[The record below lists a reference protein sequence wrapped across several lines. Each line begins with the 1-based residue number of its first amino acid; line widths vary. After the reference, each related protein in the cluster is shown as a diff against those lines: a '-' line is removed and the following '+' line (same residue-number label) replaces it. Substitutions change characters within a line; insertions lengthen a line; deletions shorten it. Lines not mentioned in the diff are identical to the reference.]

1 MLSPS
6 RLFAKVVRKLPL
18 QNVLVASVVLQI
30 VAVVSFVGYLSWQ
43 NGQKAVNDLSIQLQS
58 QISSHIYLQLEN
70 YLQLPHRLNQ
80 TNANVIEQ
88 GLLKPSN
95 LRGLESFFLKQM
107 EEFELVPYTAWGSE
121 KGEYIGI
128 ERLVD
133 GRLRI
138 EVVEPPSKPKYHTY
152 EVNEQGNRGKLVQ
165 TTQFYDPRLRPW
177 YKEAIKK
184 GKPNWSSIYV
194 WFNQAEIAID
204 ATLPVYDQQ
213 KNQLGVLDT
222 PFKLSR
228 ISDYLR
234 QLKISKSGQSF
245 IIERSGILVAS
256 SSDIKPF
263 ILKKDNKPQRIKA
276 SNSQNTLIKSTANFL
291 YKHFDNLNKINRPL
305 HLEFYNNNQRLLL
318 QVLPFQDNYGIDWL
332 IVVVVP
338 EADFM
343 EQINANNQITI
354 ILCIVAL
361 LVAVFT
367 GVMTAR
373 WVIKP
378 ILHLNASAKFIA
390 RGEWDKTV
398 KIERYDE
405 LGELGQSFNSMATQL
420 ETSFSE
426 MQNLNIEL
434 KQLNQSL
441 EQRVSER
448 TAELKAANQ
457 ELEAFSYS
465 VSHDLRSP
473 LRSINAFSQILLNR
487 YSDKLDVSGKDYLQ
501 RLCTNATRMGQLIDD
516 LLAFSRVTRSEL
528 NRTQV
533 DLSRIAREISE
544 NLHSSQ
550 PERQVEWII
559 TPGIVANGDAS
570 LLRIVLENLLNN
582 AWKFTS
588 NQTNSRIEFNVILQE
603 DGKRAYFVMDNGAG
617 FDMAYV
623 NKLFQAF
630 QRLHSNAEFPGNGIG
645 LAIVQRIICRHLGQV
660 WAEGTV
666 FGGAVFYFTVN

>member
-6 RLFAKVVRKLPL
+6 RLFAKVARKLPL
-18 QNVLVASVVLQI
+18 QNVLIASVVLQI
-30 VAVVSFVGYLSWQ
+30 VAVVGFVGYLSWQ
-43 NGQKAVNDLSIQLQS
+43 NGQKAVNNLSIQLQS
-58 QISSHIYLQLEN
+58 QISSQIYLQLEN
-70 YLQLPHRLNQ
+70 YLQLSHRLNQ

-152 EVNEQGNRGKLVQ
+152 EVNKQGKRGKLVQ

-184 GKPNWSSIYV
+184 GKATWSSIYV

-213 KNQLGVLDT
+213 KKQLGVLDT

-276 SNSQNTLIKSTANFL
+276 SDSQNTLIKSTANFL

-305 HLEFYNNNQRLLL
+305 HLEFYKNNQRLLL
-318 QVLPFQDNYGIDWL
+318 QVLPFQDSYGIDWL
-332 IVVVVP
+332 IVVVIP

-354 ILCIVAL
+354 ISCIAAL
-361 LVAVFT
+361 LVAIFT

-378 ILHLNASAKFIA
+378 ILDLNASAKFIA
-390 RGEWDKTV
+390 RGEWGKTV

-405 LGELGQSFNSMATQL
+405 LGELGQSFNSMAAQL

-441 EQRVSER
+441 EQRVTER
-448 TAELKAANQ
+448 TAELKATNL

-473 LRSINAFSQILLNR
+473 LRSINGFSQILLNR
-487 YSDKLDVSGKDYLQ
+487 YGDKLDDSGKDYLQ
-501 RLCTNATRMGQLIDD
+501 RLCTNATRMGQIIDD
-516 LLAFSRVTRSEL
+516 LLAFSRVTRSEI

-588 NQTNSRIEFNVILQE
+588 NQINSCIEFNVILQE
-603 DGKRAYFVMDNGAG
+603 DGKRAYFVGDNGAG

-666 FGGAVFYFTVN
+666 SGGAVFYFTVN